1 MSEQT
6 PLTSQ
11 GKRPFLWLSLLVI
24 IIIAVVLVGA
34 TLLQSTTSSANPTS
48 AANTPLNT
56 AEVIITDLVQEESFN
71 GKLESVKGIGT
82 LIPAI
87 QTELAFSTPGTVVE
101 LPVQVGQTVQA
112 GDLLAR
118 VDAETLIAQDEISVA
133 QAQISLAVTQQ
144 TLDNLLN
151 WEIGGEQIA
160 QLEANVFAAEA
171 AYNAARGQEAA
182 SGTNITVSNIGVDQA
197 ERQLAEAQA
206 AYDTAFDPGREWE
219 LAYGDAL
226 LYEREGATS
235 ALQYAQENLQIA
247 QLNYNA
253 SVANTSS
260 SGSANAQ
267 SALLSA
273 EQVLATALA
282 GPTEDEI
289 AVAETAVAQA
299 QLNLQQAQLTQ
310 ATHLAGTSLVAPID
324 GTILSINGHLGGQVS
339 SAAFITLADL
349 SQPTLEIFLDETNL
363 DKIEIGSPVA
373 AVFSALPATQFDG
386 NIVQI
391 DPQLTVSGNA
401 LNSIRALVQLD
412 TDQSLPTGL
421 TAAINVADLAT
432 RLVRVNLPV
441 DDEGLLSVGD
451 SVIIELPDLS
461 ETPGTVVFVPPT
473 APTSNSGQQVFEI
486 LVEIDNPST
495 VAGLA
500 NLPDQTSVDV
510 IFISDSAT
518 DMMAIPVSAL
528 VALLEG
534 GYAVEVTNAFGS
546 PQLVAVAVEFFGSN
560 NMVGIT
566 SDGLEGGDQVLVP

>member
-24 IIIAVVLVGA
+24 IVIVGA
-34 TLLQSTTSSANPTS
+34 TLLQSTTSSANPIS
-48 AANTPLNT
+48 AANIPPNT

-71 GKLESVKGIGT
+71 GKLESVKGTGT

-87 QTELAFSTPGTVVE
+87 QTELAFGTPGTVVE
-101 LPVQVGQTVQA
+101 LPVQVGQTVQT

-118 VDAETLIAQDEISVA
+118 VDAETLITQDEISVA

-151 WEIGGEQIA
+151 WEIDGEQIA
-160 QLEANVFAAEA
+160 QLEANVIAAEA

-182 SGTNITVSNIGVDQA
+182 SGTNISVSNIGVDQA

-273 EQVLATALA
+273 EQALATALA

-289 AVAETAVAQA
+289 AVAETAVSQA

-324 GTILSINGHLGGQVS
+324 GTILSMNGHLGGQVS
-339 SAAFITLADL
+339 GAAFITLADL

-363 DKIEIGSPVA
+363 DKIEIGSSVA
-373 AVFSALPATQFDG
+373 AVFSALPDTQFDG

-391 DPQLTVSGNA
+391 DPQLVVSGNA

-473 APTSNSGQQVFEI
+473 ATTSNSGQQVFEI

-528 VALLEG
+528 VGLLEG